1 MPDWI
6 KYIEGVRSDNNI
18 LWMDILRIALQHSP
32 ERTKMLL
39 RRIRENDLDISEAT
53 GKIAD
58 DN

>member
-18 LWMDILRIALQHSP
+18 LWMDILRIALQHAP